1 LVFPVLWG
9 YFEKERRSY
18 MKRSLHIG
26 INNYPGTDND
36 LSGCINDANDWQQA
50 LDARGFKTTMM
61 LDSMATKGNMR
72 QAIIDIV
79 SETGRD
85 DIAVITF
92 SGHGTW
98 VPDEG
103 GDEPDGRD
111 EALCPY
117 DIHMGEI
124 LTDDEIYAILSER
137 ERGAR
142 IIVISDSCH
151 SGSVSKMTH
160 EIPGTEDD
168 LWKFQKVRF
177 MPPEIYLKHDSVQME
192 RARRVEKVMVS
203 KNKIRAAALLLS
215 GCRDMEY
222 SYDAWFNG
230 RANGAFT
237 FVALH
242 ILKDLPLDAVYRT
255 WYQKIREILPN
266 VNYPQTPQI
275 SGSWQQRSKWIVFN
289 E

>member
-1 LVFPVLWG
+1 
-9 YFEKERRSY
+9 